1 MPKPAEVSLLTP
13 SKKRAREASSAESA
27 SAPQHGA
34 SSAESASKASTP
46 QKLAAPQHEEEAAD
60 LGLDEESLKRAR
72 RKGLEASL
80 VCLAQR
86 SEIKALQLS
95 GSELFEAI
103 RKSGGLVNAAKN
115 SLLAERQKTTQGVQ
129 EVEML
134 V

>member
-1 MPKPAEVSLLTP
+1 MGKRRLSEASTPRCEVS
-13 SKKRAREASSAESA
+13 KAES
-27 SAPQHGA
+27 
-34 SSAESASKASTP
+34 ASTP
-46 QKLAAPQHEEEAAD
+46 QKLAAPQHGEEAAD

-95 GSELFEAI
+95 GSKLFEAI

-115 SLLAERQKTTQGVQ
+115 NLLKERQTTSQGMPA
-129 EVEML
+129 VETL
-134 V
+134 A